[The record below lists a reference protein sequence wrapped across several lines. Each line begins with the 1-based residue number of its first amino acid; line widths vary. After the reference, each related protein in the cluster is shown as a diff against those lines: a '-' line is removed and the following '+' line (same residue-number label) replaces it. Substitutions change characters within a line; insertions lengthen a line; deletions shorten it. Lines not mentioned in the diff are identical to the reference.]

1 MDSCVIFRAKYI
13 VTDVESSFHPKL
25 RAGGGGKNKK
35 MKARLKWRFFL
46 FGLKWTRNQPEILY
60 VKDDWDIRATNER
73 SDCNFE

>member
-46 FGLKWTRNQPEILY
+46 FGLK
-60 VKDDWDIRATNER
+60 
-73 SDCNFE
+73 